1 MMQQIIILSGALG
14 RCEAQQRLDRENRK
28 FIINQCKTS
37 ALANK
42 LVNSDD
48 LCICLEEKIQK
59 QFKFQNSEVTPY
71 RAKQSI

>member
-1 MMQQIIILSGALG
+1 MKQKIILRSGALVDAKLS
-14 RCEAQQRLDRENRK
+14 RADRENRK

-59 QFKFQNSEVTPY
+59 QFKF
-71 RAKQSI
+71 